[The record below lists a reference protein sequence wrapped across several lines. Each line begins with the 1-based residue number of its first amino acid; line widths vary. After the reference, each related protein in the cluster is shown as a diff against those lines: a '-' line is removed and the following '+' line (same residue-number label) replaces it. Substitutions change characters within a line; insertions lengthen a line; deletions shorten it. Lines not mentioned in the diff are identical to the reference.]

1 MTTATKT
8 KNGITINAAT
18 LKEALADVLRAVPG
32 KTPKPILHNVRLAD
46 GLLTATDLEI
56 RIDREIDYHGEA
68 ILLPAAKLSAILKAA
83 TGDEVTITPKGTSVT
98 VKCGGGKWEL
108 PTEDAAE
115 FPTWEPGDLKAICR
129 LPADQFARAARAT
142 AYATDTESSRYALG
156 GVLIDVTNGNPTWV
170 ATDGRR
176 LSCVETET
184 DQAVDD
190 SQTIVPA
197 KALLYVCNTIKKK
210 KKKKNGDVVEEQ
222 TNEEEYEV
230 DPSYGAVQVESN
242 GREIVFSMKKVTVT
256 ARLVD
261 GKFPRWRDVVG
272 TPEGEPTVLEVADL
286 LQAVESAAIV
296 TSEQSKGVDF
306 TWSATGLALT
316 AKSAEYGES
325 RVKCDIVTPGSTSST
340 KLDPKYV
347 SQFLAHIPSDEE
359 PQVDLYAND
368 PASRVLLKCG
378 PYTGVVMPLA
388 VEG

>member
-8 KNGITINAAT
+8 KTAGITLDSAT
-18 LKEALADVLRAVPG
+18 LKAALADVLRAVPG
-32 KTPKPILHNVRLAD
+32 KTPKPILHNVRLGD
-46 GLLTATDLEI
+46 GLLIGTDLEI

-108 PTEDAAE
+108 PTEDVAE
-115 FPTWEPGDLKAICR
+115 FPTWEPADLKAICR

-142 AYATDTESSRYALG
+142 AYATDTESNRYALG

-197 KALLYVCNTIKKK
+197 KALAIAA
-210 KKKKNGDVVEEQ
+210 EQ
-222 TNEEEYEV
+222 AKMRI
-230 DPSYGAVQVESN
+230 DGSVQVEASKSEVRFTLD
-242 GREIVFSMKKVTVT
+242 GVTVT
-256 ARLVD
+256 ARLVE

-306 TWSATGLALT
+306 SWSASGLALT
-316 AKSAEYGES
+316 AKSSEYGES

-347 SQFLAHIPSDEE
+347 SQFLSHIPSDEE
-359 PQVDLYAND
+359 PQVDVYATD
-368 PASRVLLKCG
+368 PGSRVLLKCG
-378 PYTGVVMPLA
+378 PYTGVVMPLP